1 MYSKKFKYLRR
12 FTFYL
17 YDYMHTFLKVNSC
30 IFMYVNFSILKTF
43 TQNKEDRKKVE
54 KAMESS
60 GLPSNKVRK
69 YNEK

>member
-1 MYSKKFKYLRR
+1 M
-12 FTFYL
+12 
-17 YDYMHTFLKVNSC
+17 N
-30 IFMYVNFSILKTF
+30 VNFSILKTF

-69 YNEK
+69 YNKKSNYYDNY